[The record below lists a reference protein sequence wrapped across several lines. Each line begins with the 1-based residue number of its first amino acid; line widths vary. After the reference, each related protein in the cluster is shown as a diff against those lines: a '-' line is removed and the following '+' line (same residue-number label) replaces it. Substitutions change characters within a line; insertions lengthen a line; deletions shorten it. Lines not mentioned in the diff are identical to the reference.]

1 MSAPSGPS
9 QEEEAAMGLMKLK
22 AMLAK
27 RTAQQAA
34 QLRRDAAI
42 GLVKLQNPP
51 ILKLQLESE
60 DRRCKDCG
68 QVYGAKS
75 AGTQTELY
83 RGAGAKRPTV
93 AGIRPRC
100 TSSHDADEDFVG
112 QEHQEPVLYD
122 LDNENENGD
131 DNDPDW
137 EPSSSQDSSNS
148 DA

>member
-1 MSAPSGPS
+1 
-9 QEEEAAMGLMKLK
+9 MGLMKLK
-22 AMLAK
+22 AMLAQ
-27 RTAQQAA
+27 RTAQPAA
-34 QLRRDAAI
+34 QLREDAAI

-51 ILKLQLESE
+51 ILKRSLESE

-75 AGTQTELY
+75 AGIRTELY
-83 RGAGAKRPTV
+83 SVAGAKRPTV

-100 TSSHDADEDFVG
+100 TSSHGADEEFAD

-122 LDNENENGD
+122 LENENENDD